1 MSDGGIVGFKS
12 PPVSLHSTTSP
23 CIFKGRHTK
32 GIKTMKDNEKKVKLT
47 EEEAKKEVQ
56 TEEKGTPLTEEELS
70 EVAGGNV
77 LPVISYRR

>member
-32 GIKTMKDNEKKVKLT
+32 GINTMKDEKKVKAA

-56 TEEKGTPLTEEELS
+56 REEEGVQLTD
-70 EVAGGNV
+70 EEMKQVAGGTEWFWTFEK
-77 LPVISYRR
+77 I